1 MANQNSMYDDVRDL
15 VESEIEKI
23 TKKSELDEKSLMYLD
38 KLIDIEKDTYEIEMG
53 YEQFGNGYSQGMYP
67 YYGNSYQQNSYR
79 QNGNS
84 NRNGGYS
91 RNGYGGS
98 YRSGGYSREGG
109 DIMSRLETM
118 MDEAQTEHER
128 NAIRRV
134 LESM

>member
-15 VESEIEKI
+15 VETEIEKI

-67 YYGNSYQQNSYR
+67 YYGNSYR
-79 QNGNS
+79 QNGNG
-84 NRNGGYS
+84 RNA
-91 RNGYGGS
+91 YGGS
-98 YRSGGYSREGG
+98 YRSGGYSRNS

>member
-53 YEQFGNGYSQGMYP
+53 YEQFGNGYSQGRYP
-67 YYGNSYQQNSYR
+67 YYGNSYR
-79 QNGNS
+79 QNGNG
-84 NRNGGYS
+84 RNA
-91 RNGYGGS
+91 YGGS
-98 YRSGGYSREGG
+98 YRSGGYSRNS